1 MPLQIDYEAFLA
13 TSANGVGGHRSGG
26 RTVTFIRADG
36 VSERRR
42 SATLAFAIMMQ
53 SLRTSSAIMLALMLS
68 VAFPACSSS
77 GSGDTDGGKMTSTGS
92 TGGSTGTGGSAT
104 GGSTGTGGADTGG
117 SGGATGRGGGGG
129 EAGGGHAGGGG
140 QGGSAGGQPGGG
152 GRAGSTGGHA
162 GGAGGHA
169 GSAGG
174 HAGSAGGHGGGGA
187 DPLDQACTSA
197 CAMQAG
203 LSCQDATCHDDC
215 VAGASAGTG
224 QSCKSQ
230 YTALLECEAKVPASG
245 WICSSDEDV
254 PEVAN
259 GQCMT
264 TLCAWACCVSSLITT
279 SDVWSRCLPVC
290 G

>member
-1 MPLQIDYEAFLA
+1 MPLQIDYEPFLA
-13 TSANGVGGHRSGG
+13 ISANGVGGHRSGG

-36 VSERRR
+36 VSECRC
-42 SATLAFAIMMQ
+42 SGTLAFAIMTQ

-92 TGGSTGTGGSAT
+92 TGGASG
-104 GGSTGTGGADTGG
+104 GG
-117 SGGATGRGGGGG
+117 SGGAAGSGGGGG

-152 GRAGSTGGHA
+152 GRAGSAGGHA

-174 HAGSAGGHGGGGA
+174 HAGSAGGHGGGA

-215 VAGASAGTG
+215 VTGASAGTG

-230 YTALLECEAKVPASG
+230 YTALLECEAKVPATG

-254 PEVAN
+254 PEIAD

>member
-1 MPLQIDYEAFLA
+1 MLVAVE
-13 TSANGVGGHRSGG
+13 SGG
-26 RTVTFIRADG
+26 QRRWRTNWWRRTRA
-36 VSERRR
+36 
-42 SATLAFAIMMQ
+42 
-53 SLRTSSAIMLALMLS
+53 
-68 VAFPACSSS
+68 
-77 GSGDTDGGKMTSTGS
+77 
-92 TGGSTGTGGSAT
+92 
-104 GGSTGTGGADTGG
+104 
-117 SGGATGRGGGGG
+117 
-129 EAGGGHAGGGG
+129 
-140 QGGSAGGQPGGG
+140 GSAGGQ
-152 GRAGSTGGHA
+152 AGSAGGQAGSAGGQAGSAGGHA

-174 HAGSAGGHGGGGA
+174 HAGSAGGHGGGGGA

-197 CAMQAG
+197 CAMQVG

-254 PEVAN
+254 PEVAD

>member
-1 MPLQIDYEAFLA
+1 
-13 TSANGVGGHRSGG
+13 
-26 RTVTFIRADG
+26 
-36 VSERRR
+36 
-42 SATLAFAIMMQ
+42 MQ
-53 SLRTSSAIMLALMLS
+53 SLRNSSPIMLALMLTVS
-68 VAFPACSSS
+68 LPACSSS

-92 TGGSTGTGGSAT
+92 TGGASS
-104 GGSTGTGGADTGG
+104 GG
-117 SGGATGRGGGGG
+117 SGGATGTGGAGGQG
-129 EAGGGHAGGGG
+129 AGNGGAAGGHAGSSGGD
-140 QGGSAGGQPGGG
+140 P
-152 GRAGSTGGHA
+152 

-174 HAGSAGGHGGGGA
+174 HAGSAGGHAGSAGGHGGA
-187 DPLDQACTSA
+187 GGTDPLDQACTSG

-215 VAGASAGTG
+215 LADASSSAGTG
-224 QSCKSQ
+224 QSCKPQ
-230 YTALLECEAKVPASG
+230 YTALVECEAKLPASG

-254 PEVAN
+254 PEVAD
-259 GQCMT
+259 GQCMA